1 MVLACILVNCKRGEF
16 SGVVEEIKS
25 FEGVKSAFSTPGRWD
40 VVVEVETTDL
50 KSLTEVSLKINGLGG
65 VRATE
70 TLVEAD
76 IEN

>member
-16 SGVVEEIKS
+16 SSVVEQIS
-25 FEGVKSAFSTPGRWD
+25 SLEGVKSAFSTPGRWD
-40 VVVEVETTDL
+40 IVVEVETTDL
-50 KSLTEVSLKINGLGG
+50 RGLTEVSLKINALGG

-76 IEN
+76 VEN